1 MSQTRRL
8 AAIFAA
14 DVAGYS
20 RLMGDDEEGTHERLR
35 AHLREVVDPKIREH
49 RGRIVKNT
57 GDGLLAEFA
66 SVVDAVRCAVEVQA
80 GMADRNA
87 AIPAN
92 TRIDFRVGVHQG
104 DVVIEDNDI
113 FGDAVNVAARL
124 EGLAEPGGICV
135 SARVRGDAAGKLD
148 LAFEDMGQQELKNIA
163 RPVRVYAWCP
173 EGVAGPPTTSVP
185 IAVPT
190 RHRRSILAPI
200 GAALAAVLVIGV
212 VTWWLWPMR
221 SSPTATPAVAATTAT
236 GQPFVA
242 PRLSIVVLP
251 FANLS
256 NDPEQE
262 YFADAITEDLTT
274 DLSRIADSFV
284 IARSTAFTYKGKSV
298 DVRQVARE
306 LGVRYVLEGSVR
318 RTGDQVRVNV
328 QLIDAGTGSHMW
340 ADRFQ
345 TDRANL
351 AEAQDE
357 ITSRLARTLNLELAE
372 AVGRRVEQE
381 QATNPD
387 AQDYVMRG
395 WAWWFRRM
403 SPANRQEAQQAFAR
417 ALEIDPRSVDARI
430 GLATILVSNIADG
443 WSARPE
449 EDLSQSEKLLLEA
462 VERNPNHSM
471 AHYAMAMVHRS
482 QGRLIESK
490 IEFET
495 AITLDRNNARAYF
508 NLGQTLIFLGQPQA
522 AIPHIEKAIR
532 LNPYDPN
539 VASFYW
545 CLGMCHLLLGDADQ
559 AIELLLKARTSNP
572 SLFYVYL
579 WLAGA
584 FGFKGDVRE
593 AKNAL
598 AQALT
603 LKPEINSFARL
614 REYEPWIT
622 NPPFWALREKSV
634 NIGLRRAGFPEQ

>member
-1 MSQTRRL
+1 MPATRRL
-8 AAIFAA
+8 AAILAA

-20 RLMGDDEEGTHERLR
+20 RLIGGDEQGTLGRLR
-35 AHLREVVDPKIREH
+35 AIRLELIDPSIAAH
-49 RGRIVKNT
+49 NGRLVKTT

-66 SVVDAVRCAVEVQA
+66 STVDALACASKIQTQ
-80 GMADRNA
+80 MAERNA
-87 AIPAN
+87 VVTPES
-92 TRIDFRVGVHQG
+92 RIDFRVGIHQG
-104 DVVIEDNDI
+104 DIVVEDGDI
-113 FGDAVNVAARL
+113 FGDGVNIAARL
-124 EGLAEPGGICV
+124 EGLAEPGGMCV
-135 SARVRGDAAGKLD
+135 SGRVQRDAVGKLD
-148 LAFEDMGQQELKNIA
+148 LDFRDLGPQQLKNIA
-163 RPVRVYAWCP
+163 RPVRAYAID
-173 EGVAGPPTTSVP
+173 AG
-185 IAVPT
+185 
-190 RHRRSILAPI
+190 
-200 GAALAAVLVIGV
+200 ALAR
-212 VTWWLWPMR
+212 P
-221 SSPTATPAVAATTAT
+221 PPAHKPVDR
-236 GQPFVA
+236 A

-256 NDPEQE
+256 ADPEQE
-262 YFADAITEDLTT
+262 YFADAITDDLTT

-298 DVRQVARE
+298 DVRQVVRE

-328 QLIDAGTGSHMW
+328 QLIDAETGSHVW

-387 AQDYVMRG
+387 ADDHVMQG
-395 WAWWFRRM
+395 WAWWYRRI
-403 SPANRQEAQQAFAR
+403 SPANRREAQRAFGR
-417 ALEIDPRSVDARI
+417 ALKMDSRSVSARI

-443 WSARPE
+443 WSACPE
-449 EDLSQSEKLLLEA
+449 EDRSQSEKLLLEA
-462 VERNPNHSM
+462 IERDPNRSM
-471 AHYAMAMVHRS
+471 AHYAMAMVRRS

-495 AITLDRNNARAYF
+495 SLTLDRNNARAYF
-508 NLGQTLIFLGQPQA
+508 NLGQTLIFLGQPEA

-539 VASFYW
+539 VAAFYW

-559 AIELLLKARTSNP
+559 SIELLLKARASNP
-572 SLFYVYL
+572 SLFYVHL

-584 FGFKGDVRE
+584 FGLKGGVLE

-598 AQALT
+598 AVALT
-603 LKPEINSFARL
+603 LKPEINSLARL
-614 REYEPWIT
+614 REYQPWIT
-622 NPPFWALREKSV
+622 NPPFWALREKTV
-634 NIGLRRAGFPEQ
+634 NIGLRCAGFPEG

>member
-1 MSQTRRL
+1 MPATRRL
-8 AAIFAA
+8 AAILAA

-20 RLMGDDEEGTHERLR
+20 RLIGADEQGTLGRLR
-35 AHLREVVDPKIREH
+35 AIRTELIDPSVAAHNGRVVKT
-49 RGRIVKNT
+49 T

-66 SVVDAVRCAVEVQA
+66 STVDALGCSSKIQA
-80 GMADRNA
+80 QMAERNA
-87 AIPAN
+87 VLTPES
-92 TRIDFRVGVHQG
+92 RIDFRIGIHQG
-104 DVVIEDNDI
+104 DIVVEDGDI
-113 FGDAVNVAARL
+113 FGEGVNIAARL

-135 SARVRGDAAGKLD
+135 SGRVQRDAVGKLD
-148 LAFEDMGQQELKNIA
+148 LAFRDLGQQQLKNIA
-163 RPVRVYAWCP
+163 RPVRAYAID
-173 EGVAGPPTTSVP
+173 A
-185 IAVPT
+185 
-190 RHRRSILAPI
+190 R
-200 GAALAAVLVIGV
+200 ALAR
-212 VTWWLWPMR
+212 P
-221 SSPTATPAVAATTAT
+221 SSAGKQADPTPA
-236 GQPFVA
+236 
-242 PRLSIVVLP
+242 LSVIVLP

-256 NDPEQE
+256 ADPEQE
-262 YFADAITEDLTT
+262 YFADAITDDLTT

-328 QLIDAGTGSHMW
+328 QLVDAGTGSHIW

-381 QATNPD
+381 QAINPD
-387 AQDYVMRG
+387 AHDHVMRG
-395 WAWWFRRM
+395 WAWWYRRM
-403 SPANRQEAQQAFAR
+403 SPANRQEAQRAFTR
-417 ALEIDPRSVDARI
+417 ALEMDSRSVDARI

-443 WSARPE
+443 WSASPD
-449 EDLSQSEKLLLEA
+449 EDRSQSEKLLLEA
-462 VERNPNHSM
+462 VERDPNRSM
-471 AHYAMAMVHRS
+471 AHYAMAMLRRS

-495 AITLDRNNARAYF
+495 AIALDRNNARAYF
-508 NLGQTLIFLGQPQA
+508 NLGQTLIFLGHPQA

-532 LNPYDPN
+532 LNPFDRN
-539 VASFYW
+539 AASFYW
-545 CLGMCHLLLGDADQ
+545 CLGMCHLLLADADQ
-559 AIELLLKARTSNP
+559 AIELLLKARASNP

-584 FGFKGDVRE
+584 FGLKGDIAE

-598 AQALT
+598 AEALT
-603 LKPEINSFARL
+603 LKPEINSLARL
-614 REYEPWIT
+614 REYQPWIT
-622 NPPFWALREKSV
+622 NPPYWALREKTV
-634 NIGLRRAGFPEQ
+634 NIGLRHAGFPEE

>member
-1 MSQTRRL
+1 MPVTRRL
-8 AAIFAA
+8 AAVLAA

-20 RLMGDDEEGTHERLR
+20 RLIGGDELGTLGRLR
-35 AHLREVVDPKIREH
+35 AIRIELIDPSIAAHNGRVVKT
-49 RGRIVKNT
+49 T

-66 SVVDAVRCAVEVQA
+66 STVDALNCAGKIQA
-80 GMADRNA
+80 QMAERNA
-87 AIPAN
+87 VLTPES
-92 TRIDFRVGVHQG
+92 RIDFRIGIHQG
-104 DVVIEDNDI
+104 DIVVEDGDI
-113 FGDAVNVAARL
+113 FGDGVNIAARL
-124 EGLAEPGGICV
+124 EGLAEPGGMCV
-135 SARVRGDAAGKLD
+135 SGRVQRDAVGKLD
-148 LAFEDMGQQELKNIA
+148 LAFRDLGQQQLKNIA
-163 RPVRVYAWCP
+163 RPVRAYAID
-173 EGVAGPPTTSVP
+173 AG
-185 IAVPT
+185 
-190 RHRRSILAPI
+190 
-200 GAALAAVLVIGV
+200 ALV
-212 VTWWLWPMR
+212 R
-221 SSPTATPAVAATTAT
+221 SSPTDKPVD
-236 GQPFVA
+236 PA
-242 PRLSIVVLP
+242 PRLSVVVLP

-256 NDPEQE
+256 ADPEQE
-262 YFADAITEDLTT
+262 YFADAITDDLTT

-298 DVRQVARE
+298 DARQVARE

-387 AQDYVMRG
+387 AQDHVMRG

-614 REYEPWIT
+614 REYQPWIT